1 MGYCIDDLCHGG
13 SPLCGA
19 AGPYHCRAANSGPSV
34 DHQCEDAWCEECEPW
49 DDDEGFGGAADLW
62 GAT

>member
-19 AGPYHCRAANSGPSV
+19 AGPYHCRNGTGPSV
-34 DHQCEDAWCEECEPW
+34 DHLCDDDWCEECEPW
-49 DDDEGFGGAADLW
+49 EDDDPPQPESE
-62 GAT
+62 TP